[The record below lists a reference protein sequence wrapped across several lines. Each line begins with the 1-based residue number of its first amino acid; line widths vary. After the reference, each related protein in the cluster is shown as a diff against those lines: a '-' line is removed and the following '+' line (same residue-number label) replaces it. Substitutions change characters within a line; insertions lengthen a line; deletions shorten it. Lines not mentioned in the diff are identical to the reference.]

1 MTCGK
6 TAWLFKKTK
15 QIIDLLIYFAQVIA
29 SWPKVP
35 DAKMA
40 PVWITSAIVTTATEA
55 AAALPQV
62 KKINN

>member
-1 MTCGK
+1 MGK
-6 TAWLFKKTK
+6 PRDYLKNKKK
-15 QIIDLLIYFAQVIA
+15 KIIDLFIYFAQVIA

-62 KKINN
+62 KNK

>member
-1 MTCGK
+1 MGK
-6 TAWLFKKTK
+6 PRDYFKKSF
-15 QIIDLLIYFAQVIA
+15 IYFAQVIA

-62 KKINN
+62 NKINK

>member
-1 MTCGK
+1 VGK
-6 TAWLFKKTK
+6 PRDYFKKQNK
-15 QIIDLLIYFAQVIA
+15 SFIYLFIYFAQVIA